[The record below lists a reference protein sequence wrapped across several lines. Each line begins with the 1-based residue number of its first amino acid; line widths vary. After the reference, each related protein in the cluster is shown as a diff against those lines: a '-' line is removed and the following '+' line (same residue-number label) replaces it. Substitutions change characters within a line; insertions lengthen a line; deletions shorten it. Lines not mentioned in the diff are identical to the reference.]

1 MEEDDLDSKPGEC
14 VGAVTSVARTVLDTF
29 FDELAR
35 VEGLSEI
42 APKLRKVVLDN
53 GVFSEPAIRAALF
66 SDAP

>member
-1 MEEDDLDSKPGEC
+1 MEEDDLNSQPGER
-14 VGAVTSVARTVLDTF
+14 VGVVTGVARTVFVTF
-29 FDELAR
+29 FGQLAK

-42 APKLRKVVLDN
+42 APKLRKVVLDD